1 MSKYSPLG
9 PYLQKQSGTEV
20 AMTFAEIEKV
30 VGHKLPQRSQQSRA
44 WWSNNPDNS
53 VLTKV
58 WLDAG
63 FRSER
68 VDMKARKLVFRRV
81 SEAANGSN
89 ATRAGP
95 ARGVRARKREGR
107 AMAEQ
112 ERRFDHSEEKKPR
125 RHPMFGALKGTFTI
139 APGTDL
145 TEPAWP
151 EWADFLDEKYG
162 KELKR

>member
-1 MSKYSPLG
+1 
-9 PYLQKQSGTEV
+9 
-20 AMTFAEIEKV
+20 MTFAEIERII
-30 VGHKLPQRSQQSRA
+30 GQKLPQNSQHHRA
-44 WWSNNPDNS
+44 WWSNNPMNS
-53 VLTKV
+53 VMTKV

-68 VDMKARKLVFRRV
+68 VDMKARKLVFRRAGGA
-81 SEAANGSN
+81 ERQ
-89 ATRAGP
+89 ATEVAEP
-95 ARGVRARKREGR
+95 KRSFEHP
-107 AMAEQ
+107 EQ
-112 ERRFDHSEEKKPR
+112 KKPR

-145 TEPAWP
+145 TEPAMP